1 MQISG
6 HRHIASIN
14 NYRYFNE
21 SHHKMFSSII
31 PSTDSSQ
38 NIAQNQV
45 TRTSQSDST
54 NENATSSS
62 NIHVTGE
69 FQGSFDG
76 TIHGGN
82 FQVHIHQSTSP
93 ENTNSPARKC
103 IRLTASDWL
112 NICHLW
118 RRNTLDLHTSRDWLS
133 KMTSSAPRTCWC
145 LFIRLQ
151 RLETVKRHLFYFV
164 FSFLFYYLVFYAMK
178 RKY

>member
-54 NENATSSS
+54 NEHATSSS

-69 FQGSFDG
+69 FQGRFDG

-112 NICHLW
+112 NYCHLW
-118 RRNTLDLHTSRDWLS
+118 RRH
-133 KMTSSAPRTCWC
+133 
-145 LFIRLQ
+145 LQ

-164 FSFLFYYLVFYAMK
+164 FSFLFYYVVFYAIK

>member
-1 MQISG
+1 MS
-6 HRHIASIN
+6 
-14 NYRYFNE
+14 
-21 SHHKMFSSII
+21 SSILH
-31 PSTDSSQ
+31 STDSNQ
-38 NIAQNQV
+38 NIAPNQV

-112 NICHLW
+112 NYCHLW
-118 RRNTLDLHTSRDWLS
+118 RRKTLTYIRRETGCK
-133 KMTSSAPRTCWC
+133 KMTSLAPRTCWC

-164 FSFLFYYLVFYAMK
+164 FSFLFYYVVFYAIK